1 MGRKS
6 SPITF
11 LTELMATINAAELA
25 SWTPIAIHLDDPTPS
40 IDWADL
46 RDLRFTEP
54 FFDDTV
60 ARWTKATPTP
70 RTVNTGL
77 DALVV
82 LDQASSLDPSG
93 LIFHMSRCGSTLV
106 TRLLQQLPRCV
117 VVSEAATINSVVQA
131 DASIINE
138 DTQARLLRLL
148 IRALGRRRFGDE
160 CHYVV
165 KLTSWNV
172 GKLNLFRRAFP
183 AAPLVW
189 LQRDPAEVMASLLAR
204 PPEWRVDLPLWNVA
218 AEEPIDFY
226 ARALSAFLRAAS
238 DAPPGTMS
246 TIDYSE
252 LPDAAWTTIAPLFGL
267 MPDADEIAVMATQAQ
282 YYSKDSG
289 SHLYERQPAPAG
301 ISCLVRQLS
310 AAGLDRLYRE
320 LRGRVAS
327 TPGPR

>member
-1 MGRKS
+1 
-6 SPITF
+6 
-11 LTELMATINAAELA
+11 MATINAAELA
-25 SWTPIAIHLDDPTPS
+25 GWTPIAIHLDDPTPS

-60 ARWTKATPTP
+60 ERWAEGTPTP
-70 RTVNTGL
+70 RMVNTGL

-82 LDQASSLDPSG
+82 LDQAPSLDPSG

-117 VVSEAATINSVVQA
+117 VVSEAAIINSVLQT
-131 DASIINE
+131 DDSIMDE
-138 DTQARLLRLL
+138 ETRTRLLRLL

-160 CHYVV
+160 HHHVV

-172 GKLNLFRRAFP
+172 GKLDLFRRAFP

-189 LQRDPAEVMASLLAR
+189 LQRDPAEVLASLLAH
-204 PPEWRVDLPLWNVA
+204 PPEWRADTLPVTTTTA
-218 AEEPIDFY
+218 EPIDFY
-226 ARALSAFLRAAS
+226 ARALSTFLQAAC

-252 LPDAAWTTIAPLFGL
+252 LPDAVWTTIAPLFGL
-267 MPDADEIAVMATQAQ
+267 IPDAEEIALMAAQAQ
-282 YYSKDSG
+282 YYSKDAG
-289 SHLYERQPAPAG
+289 SRLYERRPAPAPG
-301 ISCLVRQLS
+301 ISGLARQLS
-310 AAGLDRLYRE
+310 DAGLDPLYRE
-320 LRGRVAS
+320 LSGRAAS
-327 TPGPR
+327 KPGPR